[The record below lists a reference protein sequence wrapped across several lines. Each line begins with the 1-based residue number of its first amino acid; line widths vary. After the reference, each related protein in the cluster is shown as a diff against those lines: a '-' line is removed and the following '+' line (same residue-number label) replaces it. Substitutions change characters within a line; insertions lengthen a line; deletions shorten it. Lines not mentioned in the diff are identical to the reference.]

1 MADAYWR
8 YGDGRQQPAALPPHV
23 VKRPRTDS
31 DMPSGPD
38 MSGYY
43 GRDEDRA
50 GLRVIRDTDTMNAT
64 YDRYLRNVQMPSYAS
79 ESGRSMSSGLGGHHH
94 VDDPRALGIVRPN
107 PAAAAAAAKNRSLGV
122 GGRPEIPLPPDAS
135 STLFVEGL
143 PANCT
148 RREVSR
154 YKEVRLVTKES
165 RHSGGDPLVLCF
177 VDFQSPAHAA
187 TAMDAIQEG
196 FWLLIYCATEVGVM
210 TVDHSVLHN
219 WDSFNFR
226 GMEFDGN
233 LGNQDLEI
241 FQASALYP
249 IGNANSFSYLMLK
262 RAYSIPTLVGNINIE
277 LNLAGYNFDEHDRDS
292 THLRLQFARFP
303 GARSRGGHRGPSEEA
318 EQRGEFISL
327 MIGMELLHQ
336 LPLPFCSC
344 TRSIKIKIASN
355 EA

>member
-148 RREVSR
+148 RREVSHIFR
-154 YKEVRLVTKES
+154 PFVGYKEVRLVTKES

-187 TAMDAIQEG
+187 TAMDAIQ
-196 FWLLIYCATEVGVM
+196 
-210 TVDHSVLHN
+210 
-219 WDSFNFR
+219 
-226 GMEFDGN
+226 
-233 LGNQDLEI
+233 
-241 FQASALYP
+241 
-249 IGNANSFSYLMLK
+249 
-262 RAYSIPTLVGNINIE
+262 
-277 LNLAGYNFDEHDRDS
+277 GYNFDEHDRDS

-303 GARSRGGHRGPSEEA
+303 GARSRGGHRGK
-318 EQRGEFISL
+318 RD
-327 MIGMELLHQ
+327 
-336 LPLPFCSC
+336 
-344 TRSIKIKIASN
+344 
-355 EA
+355 